1 MMKLLLPYAY
11 DSNGNLVHI
20 DNAQKGHKYTCPNCG
35 AELLLKISKIPVGQK
50 YHRRNH
56 FAHKG
61 NSDNHCSESFLHKL
75 FKERCA
81 EYIYEKIAAQEDL
94 FFEWKCEKC
103 YENHRGNLL
112 KKAVKVVTEHDLGI
126 CKPDIAL
133 LDSNEKVVIV
143 VEVVVAHKPEPSTLQ
158 YYEDNKI
165 ACLQINVE
173 DFVDCDNIAEK
184 LSHPSKVNLC
194 PNPICEKCS
203 EIMHSLKLVT
213 VVADC
218 WKCKQKMTIAMID
231 TFGQLLSPADFNEE
245 EIEIAK
251 ALGANIQKRYSKTVN
266 DNYFANVCTHCNAF
280 GGGSYIHEYLDLPHE
295 HEIDLGY
302 KCLECINKAAR
313 LESIAKEEEKHRRF
327 EIILKQQENEG
338 SKICPKCGGTLKI
351 RSSYR
356 GPFWGCENYPNCKH
370 TENIKEHTN

>member
-1 MMKLLLPYAY
+1 MKLLLPYAY

-35 AELLLKISKIPVGQK
+35 AELLLKISKIPEGQK

-81 EYIYEKIAAQEDL
+81 EYIREKIAAREDFL
-94 FFEWKCEKC
+94 FEWECEKC
-103 YENHRGNLL
+103 HEDHKGNLL
-112 KKAVKVVTEHDLGI
+112 KKATKVFTEYDLGI

-133 LDSNEKVVIV
+133 LDCNEKAVIV
-143 VEVVVAHKPEPSTLQ
+143 IEVVVAHKPEPSTLQ

-184 LSHPSKVNLC
+184 LSHPNKVNLC
-194 PNPICEKCS
+194 PNPICEICGNV
-203 EIMHSLKLVT
+203 MHKSKIVT
-213 VVADC
+213 VDTDC
-218 WKCKQKMTIAMID
+218 WKCGHNMTVAMILAV
-231 TFGQLLSPADFNEE
+231 GRISSPADFNKE

-251 ALGANIQKRYSKTVN
+251 TLGANIQKRYSKTVN
-266 DNYFANVCTHCNAF
+266 NNYFANVCAHCNAF
-280 GGGSYIHEYLDLPHE
+280 VGDFYMHEYFELPHTN
-295 HEIDLGY
+295 EIDLDY
-302 KCLECINKAAR
+302 KCFNCIEEAVILENQAKVEELR
-313 LESIAKEEEKHRRF
+313 KKEEF
-327 EIILKQQENEG
+327 IIKLQSNDERKP
-338 SKICPKCGGTLKI
+338 CPKCGGTLKI

-356 GPFWGCENYPNCKH
+356 GPFWGCENYPSCKH
-370 TENIKEHTN
+370 TENIKELES